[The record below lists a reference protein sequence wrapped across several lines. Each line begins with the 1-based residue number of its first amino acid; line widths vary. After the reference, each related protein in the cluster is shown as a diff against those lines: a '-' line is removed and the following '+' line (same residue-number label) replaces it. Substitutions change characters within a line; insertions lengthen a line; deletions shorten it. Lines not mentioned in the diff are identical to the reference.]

1 MTANDGEGEVFS
13 PASRKFVVD
22 VAGAL
27 EGWAGR
33 EPAPVV
39 SMPRI
44 AGPAVL
50 GCRAG
55 DGG

>member
-1 MTANDGEGEVFS
+1 MTANDGDGGEVFS

-39 SMPRI
+39 AAEDRRTRGPRMPC
-44 AGPAVL
+44 G
-50 GCRAG
+50 
-55 DGG
+55 